1 MNQSGKFPYEL
12 CSCCF
17 TEGFE
22 ENVNEKLTQIQDYV
36 FPSKVIY
43 SWPNFL
49 GAFTELR
56 YSIL

>member
-1 MNQSGKFPYEL
+1 MNQCGKFPYEL
-12 CSCCF
+12 CSF